1 MEKYKPDVYKKIK
14 DAEDSFD
21 DISFSENSG
30 SGSMSS
36 YEKLAKNVD
45 RDFFNS
51 TKIKQLMALLDETRE
66 KNPYEKTIGILLYYF
81 ANNTFFWVIV
91 FSSFVTFLDL
101 LETPLHVRG
110 MYPLRYDGRM
120 TKDER
125 QEGK

>member
-1 MEKYKPDVYKKIK
+1 
-14 DAEDSFD
+14 
-21 DISFSENSG
+21 
-30 SGSMSS
+30 
-36 YEKLAKNVD
+36 
-45 RDFFNS
+45 
-51 TKIKQLMALLDETRE
+51 MALLDETRE
-66 KNPYEKTIGILLYYF
+66 KNPYKKTIGILLYYF

-120 TKDER
+120 TMDER

>member
-1 MEKYKPDVYKKIK
+1 M
-14 DAEDSFD
+14 
-21 DISFSENSG
+21 
-30 SGSMSS
+30 
-36 YEKLAKNVD
+36 L
-45 RDFFNS
+45 
-51 TKIKQLMALLDETRE
+51 
-66 KNPYEKTIGILLYYF
+66 

-120 TKDER
+120 TMDER